1 MIVQRG
7 KTLSSIKEFFS
18 DNYCWMNTIYL
29 PIKVL
34 FQPHL
39 GLHYYICHVQFL
51 KPQKD
56 FMTTRQKWHMVVL
69 MGLLF
74 NVTQLC
80 AVNQCTH
87 NPCTPVIIIVKLLFP
102 IPFPNNFF
110 SSLWYNIL
118 PFYDAFLLK
127 MIMKANKLM
136 SKTKQ
141 VGVPLLDLNLIKL
154 LMWTLSIDSNSLT

>member
-1 MIVQRG
+1 MIITVEWKQG
-7 KTLSSIKEFFS
+7 HFYENS
-18 DNYCWMNTIYL
+18 TIYL

-34 FQPHL
+34 FQLHL
-39 GLHYYICHVQFL
+39 GLHYYTCHVQFL

-87 NPCTPVIIIVKLLFP
+87 NPCTPAIIIVKLLFP

-118 PFYDAFLLK
+118 PFYDACLLK
-127 MIMKANKLM
+127 MIMNVNWKANKLM